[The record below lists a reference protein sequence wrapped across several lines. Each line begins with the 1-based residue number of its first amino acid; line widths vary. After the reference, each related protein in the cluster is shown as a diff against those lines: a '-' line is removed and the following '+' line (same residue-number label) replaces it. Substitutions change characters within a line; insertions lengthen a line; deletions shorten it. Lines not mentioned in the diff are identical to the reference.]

1 MDDKTF
7 TAAFVAQ
14 ELERLNQ
21 RVKSTVM
28 SGAMPSDSE
37 KESLTMDIQETLARL
52 EKALIQV
59 HSMVDEEAIN
69 AAVMEEGEPVVEY
82 KKAVAH

>member
-21 RVKSTVM
+21 RVRSTVM
-28 SGAMPSDSE
+28 GEHMPSDSE
-37 KESLTMDIQETLARL
+37 KESLTMDIQDTLARL

-59 HSMVDEEAIN
+59 QVMVDEEN
-69 AAVMEEGEPVVEY
+69 AANAAMDDGESVVEY

>member
-1 MDDKTF
+1 MDDKSF

-21 RVKSTVM
+21 RVRSTVM
-28 SGAMPSDSE
+28 ADHVPSEAE

-52 EKALIQV
+52 EKSLV
-59 HSMVDEEAIN
+59 HMQSMVDEK
-69 AAVMEEGEPVVEY
+69 AVSTNGDHSGESVVAF

>member
-28 SGAMPSDSE
+28 AGAMPSDAE
-37 KESLTMDIQETLARL
+37 KDSLTMDIQETLARL

-59 HSMVDEEAIN
+59 QVMVDEES
-69 AAVMEEGEPVVEY
+69 AAAEDGAPAMEF